1 MKELGRLVSYTQ
13 NVTCALPGGSQAY
26 NTGLDV
32 AVQSFSRV
40 RLCDLMEQLTRVPCP
55 SLSPEA
61 CSNSCLLSR

>member
-40 RLCDLMEQLTRVPCP
+40 
-55 SLSPEA
+55 
-61 CSNSCLLSR
+61 